1 MNLGGTIVLTASTYV
16 VQHEQWYFKLV
27 LLL

>member
-16 VQHEQWYFKLV
+16 VQQEQWYFKLV